1 MQVATQATTQTHY
14 KWIPGRRPVLINV
27 PHAGTFLPNDI
38 ADALTPEGLAVPDTD
53 WHVTHLY
60 TAALQ
65 MGCAMLA
72 ATHSRIVT
80 DLNRDPGGAALY
92 PGASNTEI
100 CPVTTF
106 SGEPIYQPGKVPD
119 AFEIERR
126 VRTYWQ
132 PYHDKLSAEVQL
144 IKEKHGFCIVL
155 DGHSIR
161 SQVPRFFA
169 GKLPDLNLGTA
180 DGTSCDGR
188 LAEKVF
194 DHLKATPGFTTV
206 HNGRFKGG
214 YITRHYGRP
223 EQNVH
228 ALQLEIAQSCYMDE
242 SQTACHDGAAS
253 APLRGVLSGLASL
266 LCDWRPDP

>member
-1 MQVATQATTQTHY
+1 
-14 KWIPGRRPVLINV
+14 
-27 PHAGTFLPNDI
+27 
-38 ADALTPEGLAVPDTD
+38 
-53 WHVTHLY
+53 
-60 TAALQ
+60 

-72 ATHSRIVT
+72 ATHSRIVA
-80 DLNRDPGGAALY
+80 DLNRDPSGAVLY

-106 SGEPIYQPGKVPD
+106 SGAPIYQPGKVPD

-132 PYHDKLSAEVQL
+132 PYQDKLSAEVQL

-188 LAEKVF
+188 LADKVF
-194 DHLKATPGFTTV
+194 DLLNSARGFTAV

-214 YITRHYGRP
+214 FITRHYGRP
-223 EQNVH
+223 EQKVH

-242 SQTACHDGAAS
+242 SHPAHYDSAAS
-253 APLRGVLSGLASL
+253 APLRGMLSGLAAL
-266 LCDWRPDP
+266 LSDWKPTP